1 MATPFED
8 VFSSFLMKVSDDEL
22 LDLDEETMK
31 KVLVNLL
38 TLAVARFNQV
48 CVKDL
53 TNTQSGDSFVDDL
66 SVEEID
72 ILSEIMVE
80 NWMKPKIYNLNLFK
94 NRLSTKDYT
103 TFSPANL
110 LNSVRETFK
119 LPHER
124 AESLINKYSYQ
135 VNDIRELPK
144 K

>member
-66 SVEEID
+66 SVEEIN

-80 NWMKPKIYNLNLFK
+80 NWMKPKIYNLDLFK

-119 LPHER
+119 LSHGR

>member
-8 VFSSFLMKVSDDEL
+8 VFSSFLMKVSDYEL
-22 LDLDEETMK
+22 LDLDEETTE

-80 NWMKPKIYNLNLFK
+80 NWIKPKIYNLDLFK
-94 NRLSTKDYT
+94 NRLSTKDFT

-119 LPHER
+119 LSHER